1 MKTIE
6 IKGSLR
12 EAVGKT
18 NARETR
24 KKEEVPCV
32 LYGKGENVHFKLNE
46 KSFKQLVFTPEAC
59 LVDLNIEGKKY
70 KVVMRDLQFHPI
82 SDKITHADFYQI
94 DEKKPIWIH
103 VPVVVE
109 GISEGILKGGKLD
122 QKMRKLKIKA
132 LIDNLPDH
140 ITVDITPL
148 EIGKS
153 IKVGDL
159 TFKDVEFLDPKNDVV
174 VRIRTARAAQ
184 LEAATTE
191 IAGAEGAEGAAPADG
206 KAEDSKK

>member
-12 EAVGKT
+12 EAVGKKS
-18 NARETR
+18 AKSIR
-24 KKEEVPCV
+24 KNEEVPCV
-32 LYGKGENVHFKLNE
+32 LYGMGENVHFKLNE
-46 KSFKQLVFTPEAC
+46 KLFKNLVFTPEAC
-59 LVDLNIEGKKY
+59 LVNLDIEGKKY

-109 GISEGILKGGKLD
+109 GVSVGILKGGKLD
-122 QKMRKLKIKA
+122 QKMRKIKIKS
-132 LIDNLPDH
+132 LVDNLPDH
-140 ITVDITPL
+140 ISVDITPL

-153 IKVGDL
+153 IKIADL
-159 TFKDVEFLDPKNDVV
+159 TMDGIEFLDSKNDVV
-174 VRIRTARAAQ
+174 VRIKSARGVLA
-184 LEAATTE
+184 EETP
-191 IAGAEGAEGAAPADG
+191 AEGAAAAEGAAPAEG
-206 KAEDSKK
+206 KAEEGKK

>member
-12 EAVGKT
+12 EAVGKKS
-18 NARETR
+18 AKSIR
-24 KKEEVPCV
+24 KNEEVPCV
-32 LYGKGENVHFKLNE
+32 LYGMGENVHFKLNE

-59 LVDLNIEGKKY
+59 LVNLDIEGKKY

-103 VPVVVE
+103 VPVVIE
-109 GISEGILKGGKLD
+109 GVSVGILQGGKLD
-122 QKMRKLKIKA
+122 QKMRKVKIKA
-132 LIDNLPDH
+132 LVENLPDH
-140 ITVDITPL
+140 VAVDITPL

-153 IKVGDL
+153 IKVGEL
-159 TFKDVEFLDPKNDVV
+159 TLKNVEFLDSKNDVV
-174 VRIRTARAAQ
+174 VRVKSARGVLA
-184 LEAATTE
+184 EETP
-191 IAGAEGAEGAAPADG
+191 AEGAAAEGAAPAEG
-206 KAEDSKK
+206 KAEEGKK